1 MAKTKVVGFRVS
13 PEKIEEFENA
23 CNSLPVN
30 FKPTELLR
38 GYIDYIIST
47 ANTYKKTGHVKMGF
61 LSYDKNI
68 IICNLEGKQG
78 QIDFEN
84 EDLQ

>member
-13 PEKIEEFENA
+13 PEKIKEFDEA
-23 CNSLPVN
+23 CHSLPIH

-38 GYIDYIIST
+38 GYMDYIIST
-47 ANTYKKTGHVKMGF
+47 ANNYKKTGHVKMGF

-68 IICNLEGKQG
+68 IICNLEGRQG
-78 QIDFEN
+78 HIDFE
-84 EDLQ
+84 EEMK

>member
-13 PEKIEEFENA
+13 PEKIKEFEDA
-23 CNSLPVN
+23 FNSLPVN

-47 ANTYKKTGHVKMGF
+47 ANDYKKTGHVKMGF

-68 IICNLEGKQG
+68 IICNLEGRQVH
-78 QIDFEN
+78 IDFE
-84 EDLQ
+84 EEMK

>member
-13 PEKIEEFENA
+13 PEKIQEFEEA

-38 GYIDYIIST
+38 GYMDYIIST
-47 ANTYKKTGHVKMGF
+47 ANNYKKTGHVKMGF
-61 LSYDKNI
+61 LSYDKQI
-68 IICNLEGKQG
+68 VILNLEGKQG
-78 QIDFEN
+78 RIDF
-84 EDLQ
+84 DGDIQ

>member
-13 PEKIEEFENA
+13 PEKIQEFEDA

-38 GYIDYIIST
+38 GYMDYIIST
-47 ANTYKKTGHVKMGF
+47 ANNYKKTGHIKMGF
-61 LSYDKNI
+61 LSYDKQI
-68 IICNLEGKQG
+68 VILNLEGKQG
-78 QIDFEN
+78 QIDF
-84 EDLQ
+84 DGDIQ